1 MPFSSI
7 LGKSLA
13 VLTADRL
20 NARKALTQ
28 LVDVGPGLG
37 TYGRLLRPILPQ
49 ARFIA
54 VEIWA
59 PYVKEFGL
67 TEIYDEVHIA
77 DARVFDYRRLPTGGL
92 AVLGDMLE
100 HMTKDEAQ
108 AVVLALLDRCDAV
121 LLSIPIGHWPQD
133 EFMGNPWEAHVASY
147 GPGDVRRV
155 FPYSIAEMTFNM
167 SEDSGIG
174 VFVLSQRLDLQD
186 QISACFM
193 ESVELIKANNGLV
206 FCGLQHLS
214 DLSDPANAQRFFEE
228 LTPFLSNPPA

>member
-20 NARKALTQ
+20 NAHHPISQ
-28 LVDVGPGLG
+28 VVDVGPGLG
-37 TYGRLLRPILPQ
+37 TYARILRPILPN
-49 ARFIA
+49 ARFTAI
-54 VEIWA
+54 EIWA
-59 PYVKEFGL
+59 PYVKEFDL
-67 TEIYDEVHIA
+67 TELYESVHIA
-77 DARVFDYRRLPTGGL
+77 DARVFDYRRLPKGGL

-133 EFMGNPWEAHVASY
+133 EYMGNPWEAHVASY
-147 GPGDVRRV
+147 EPGDVRRV
-155 FPYSIAEMTFNM
+155 FPYSIAEMTFTI
-167 SEDSGIG
+167 SEQGGIG

-186 QISACFM
+186 RVSACFM
-193 ESVELIKANNGLV
+193 EAVELIQANKGLV
-206 FCGLQHLS
+206 FCGLQQLS
-214 DLSDPANAQRFFEE
+214 DLSDPVNLDRFFAE
-228 LTPFLSNPPA
+228 LSPFLNQPAR